1 MPYVP
6 PSDETL
12 RKLFVSAKTIA
23 VVGCSPRP
31 ERTSHQIAAAMQ
43 ARGYRI
49 VPIHPAG
56 GEILGEKVFPNLASI
71 PRETRIDI
79 VNVFRRAEH
88 GPALAATA
96 VDIGA
101 RALWLQQGVYSEEA
115 ARIAAG
121 GGLVCVMDQCIA
133 VIHRL
138 LSGR

>member
-1 MPYVP
+1 MPYAP

-12 RKLFVSAKTIA
+12 LKLFEAARTIA
-23 VVGCSPRP
+23 VVGCSPRR

-43 ARGYRI
+43 GRSYRI
-49 VPIHPAG
+49 IPVHPAG
-56 GEILGEKVFPNLASI
+56 GSILGETVYTDLASI

-79 VNVFRRAEH
+79 VNVFRRSEH
-88 GPALAATA
+88 TPALARAA
-96 VDIGA
+96 VDLGA

-115 ARIAAG
+115 ARIATG

-138 LSGR
+138 LTDR